1 MSQHELYE
9 VIDLKNYLIGKQERR
24 IRLLEEKMMELRRKY
39 FRLKYKDESMEGH
52 ILEIRK
58 Y

>member
-1 MSQHELYE
+1 MQQNEMHK

-24 IRLLEEKMMELRRKY
+24 IRLLEEKVTELRQKY
-39 FRLKYKDESMEGH
+39 FHLKYQDEITEGR
-52 ILEIRK
+52 LQSIRK